1 MFSFQGQFVYLTVL
15 KNNKFYVF
23 IIEVSC
29 LVDWRED
36 VEPLIEMW
44 TLGGKANELR
54 QTWRMLG

>member
-1 MFSFQGQFVYLTVL
+1 MYLTVL

-29 LVDWRED
+29 LVDWREN
-36 VEPLIEMW
+36 VEPLTEMW
-44 TLGGKANELR
+44 TLGGKAKELR

>member
-1 MFSFQGQFVYLTVL
+1 MYLTVL

-44 TLGGKANELR
+44 KLGGKANELR